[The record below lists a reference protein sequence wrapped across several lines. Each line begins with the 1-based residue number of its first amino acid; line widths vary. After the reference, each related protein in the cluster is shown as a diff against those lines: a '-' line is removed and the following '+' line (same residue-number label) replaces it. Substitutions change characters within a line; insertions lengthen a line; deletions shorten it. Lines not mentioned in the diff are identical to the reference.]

1 MSYIGRDIRT
11 GAFRQLD
18 DISSGFDGSDTT
30 HTMQV
35 NSTNV
40 SVGDVNQILLSLG
53 GVIQKPGTDF
63 TVSGSVLTFTTAPA
77 ANTSFFA
84 ILLGSDNGGTVTP
97 TDGSVTGDKVA
108 STGAFTIGAAGTASS
123 LAGIPFYN
131 GDTTSIYTH
140 DVSGTDD
147 TASNN
152 TAYGIAALDA
162 VTQADNAVCIGYNA
176 GTAITTG
183 GNNTIMGSQAG
194 EALTSG
200 GSNLFI
206 GRQAGD
212 EQDTENH
219 NVGVG
224 RNALGGAIN
233 GGEYNTAI
241 GNNTLDACTSGDY
254 NVAVGYDAGTDLTT
268 GERNTFIGHEAGKDC
283 IGGGQ
288 NVAIG
293 DAAGSGALSASAGR
307 NIMIG
312 RNAGQSMTSTTGNT
326 VIGYEAGRAQ
336 NYDGAAYVTMVGY
349 QAGED
354 QTTSAY
360 NTGFGAFNQRSSDT
374 ETHNTSIGYYTM
386 QGANGG
392 GEYNTALGSYVL
404 SNSSQSGDNNVGI
417 GHRTFYDATT
427 AANSVAVGYYCLQ
440 NVTEGQANTAVGK
453 NVYED
458 LTTGDYNTGIGG
470 ECEVSSADAQH
481 QITIGYGLGSN
492 GDNNFTFGK
501 SGNRVYNNFTSNASW
516 TRSSDER
523 KKRNIKDDNLGLDF
537 INELRTVTFQWK
549 PSNEFPKEWDEY
561 SEENHMDTEVVM
573 HGLIAQEVKSAL
585 DKAGVDTFGGW
596 TENTD
601 GMQNISREMFVFP
614 LIKAVQELSKEIKK
628 LKEDK

>member
-1 MSYIGRDIRT
+1 MAYIGRDIRT

-63 TVSGSVLTFTTAPA
+63 TVSGSTLTFTTAPA

-97 TDGSVTGDKVA
+97 TDGSVTTGKIVDDAVTAAKVA
-108 STGAFTIGAAGTASS
+108 SSGAFAIGAAGTASS

-219 NVGVG
+219 NVGIG

-241 GNNTLDACTSGDY
+241 GNNTLDALTSGDY
-254 NVAVGYDAGTDLTT
+254 NVAVGYDAGTT
-268 GERNTFIGHEAGKDC
+268 I
-283 IGGGQ
+283 
-288 NVAIG
+288 
-293 DAAGSGALSASAGR
+293 
-307 NIMIG
+307 
-312 RNAGQSMTSTTGNT
+312 TSTTGDT
-326 VIGYEAGRAQ
+326 LMGYEAGRAH
-336 NYDGAAYVTMVGY
+336 NYDGAAYITMVGY

-360 NTGFGAFNQRSSDT
+360 NTGFGAFNQRASDT
-374 ETHNTSIGYYTM
+374 ESHNTSIGYYTM

-392 GEYNTALGSYVL
+392 GEYNTAIGSYVL
-404 SNSSQSGDNNVGI
+404 SNASQSGDNNIGV
-417 GHRTFYDATT
+417 GHRTFYDATSAHDNT
-427 AANSVAVGYYCLQ
+427 AVGYYCLQ
-440 NVTEGQANTAVGK
+440 SLTTGQANTAIGK

-458 LTTGDYNTGIGG
+458 LTTGNYNTGLGA
-470 ECEVSSADAQH
+470 EVEVSSSGATH
-481 QITIGYGLGSN
+481 QITIGYGIGSN
-492 GDNNFTFGK
+492 GDSNFTFGQA
-501 SGNRVYNNFTSNASW
+501 GNRVYNNFTSNASW

-523 KKRNIKDDNLGLDF
+523 KKQNIKDDNLGLDF

-561 SEENHMDTEVVM
+561 SEENNMDTEVVM

-585 DKAGVDTFGGW
+585 DNAGVDTFGGW

-614 LIKAVQELSKEIKK
+614 LIKAVQELSKEIEK

>member
-1 MSYIGRDIRT
+1 MSYIGRQNLG
-11 GAFRQLD
+11 GAYRQLD

-35 NSTNV
+35 NSQNV
-40 SVGDVNQILLSLG
+40 TVGDVNQIILSLG
-53 GVIQKPGTDF
+53 GVIQNPGTDF
-63 TVSGSVLTFTTAPA
+63 TVSGSTLTFTTAPA
-77 ANTSFFA
+77 SGTSFFA
-84 ILLGSDNGGTVTP
+84 VLLGSDNGGTVTP
-97 TDGSVTGDKVA
+97 TDGSVTTGKIVDDAVTAAKVA
-108 STGAFTIGAAGTASS
+108 SSGAFAIGAAGTASS

-241 GNNTLDACTSGDY
+241 GNNTLDALTSGDY
-254 NVAVGYDAGTDLTT
+254 NVAVGYDAGTT
-268 GERNTFIGHEAGKDC
+268 I
-283 IGGGQ
+283 
-288 NVAIG
+288 
-293 DAAGSGALSASAGR
+293 
-307 NIMIG
+307 
-312 RNAGQSMTSTTGNT
+312 TSTTGDT
-326 VIGYEAGRAQ
+326 LMGYEAGRAH
-336 NYDGAAYVTMVGY
+336 NYDGAAYITMVGY

-360 NTGFGAFNQRSSDT
+360 NTGFGAFNQRASDT
-374 ETHNTSIGYYTM
+374 ESHNTSIGYYTM

-392 GEYNTALGSYVL
+392 GEYNTAIGSYVL
-404 SNSSQSGDNNVGI
+404 SNASQSGDNNIGV
-417 GHRTFYDATT
+417 GHRTFYDATSAHDNT
-427 AANSVAVGYYCLQ
+427 AVGYYCLQ
-440 NVTEGQANTAVGK
+440 SLTTGQANTAIGK

-458 LTTGDYNTGIGG
+458 LTTGNYNTGLGA
-470 ECEVSSADAQH
+470 EVEVSSSGATH
-481 QITIGYGLGSN
+481 QITIGYGIGSN
-492 GDNNFTFGK
+492 GDSNFTFGQA
-501 SGNRVYNNFTSNASW
+501 GNRVYNNFTSNASW

-523 KKRNIKDDNLGLDF
+523 KKQNIKDDNLGLDF

-561 SEENHMDTEVVM
+561 SEENNMDTEVVM

-585 DKAGVDTFGGW
+585 DNAGVDTFGGW

-614 LIKAVQELSKEIKK
+614 LIKAVQELSKEIEK

>member
-1 MSYIGRDIRT
+1 
-11 GAFRQLD
+11 
-18 DISSGFDGSDTT
+18 
-30 HTMQV
+30 MQV

-40 SVGDVNQILLSLG
+40 SLGDVNQIILSLG

-63 TVSGSVLTFTTAPA
+63 TVSGSTLTFTTDPA
-77 ANTSFFA
+77 SGTSFFA

-176 GTAITTG
+176 GTAMTTG

-200 GSNLFI
+200 GSNMFI

-212 EQDTENH
+212 GQDTENH
-219 NVGVG
+219 NVGIG

-283 IGGGQ
+283 VGGGQ

-312 RNAGQSMTSTTGNT
+312 RNAGQSMTSTTGCT
-326 VIGYEAGRAQ
+326 LIGYEAGRAQ

-354 QTTSAY
+354 QTSSAY
-360 NTGFGAFNQRSSDT
+360 NTGFGAFNQKSSDT
-374 ETHNTSIGYYTM
+374 EDHNTSIGYYAM
-386 QGANGG
+386 NGANGG

-404 SNSSQSGDNNVGI
+404 SDASQSGDYNVGVGWRALYGNTSGGSNNAVCYLALTACADGELNNAMGDRALTAVVGGDKNVGI
-417 GHRTFYDATT
+417 GQQAGFGITSGSNNICIGFDSGRSSSPSGNITT
-427 AANSVAVGYYCLQ
+427 ASNQLCLGDD
-440 NVTEGQANTAVGK
+440 NISAFFCADTSISSSDKRDKTDVT
-453 NVYED
+453 
-458 LTTGDYNTGIGG
+458 
-470 ECEVSSADAQH
+470 
-481 QITIGYGLGSN
+481 
-492 GDNNFTFGK
+492 NFTAGLSFIEKMQPVTYKWDKRSWYSDDLSVTPDGSK
-501 SGNRVYNNFTSNASW
+501 KATETNVGFLAQDVETLEKEIGFANNKNDMLFVNITEDNKRYGMKYERLVTVLVNA
-516 TRSSDER
+516 
-523 KKRNIKDDNLGLDF
+523 
-537 INELRTVTFQWK
+537 
-549 PSNEFPKEWDEY
+549 
-561 SEENHMDTEVVM
+561 
-573 HGLIAQEVKSAL
+573 VK
-585 DKAGVDTFGGW
+585 
-596 TENTD
+596 
-601 GMQNISREMFVFP
+601 
-614 LIKAVQELSKEIKK
+614 ELSAKVKALE
-628 LKEDK
+628 EA